1 MLSYESGKQLILENV
16 QPLEI
21 ENRPLSQSRG
31 FALAKDITASHPLPL
46 FNNSAVDGYA
56 VRSKDLEQSSGSART
71 RLKNLGYLYA
81 GVPELIELGQGCCV
95 QIATGAP
102 VPDSA
107 DAVVMKEDVELDG
120 DEVIFKQPIAPQE
133 NVRFQG
139 EDIAEGKMMLPSGIE
154 IGSAQLA
161 LLATFG
167 HAQVPVFRKPSVSI
181 ISTGNELVDVD
192 RQPEPGQIRESN
204 RFMLEGLVREA
215 GCHVDRV
222 LMVPDDPLKLKAEF
236 EAAMDSD
243 VILISG
249 GMSVGDHDFAKP
261 LLKEL
266 GVEEIFWKISVKPG
280 KPLFFG
286 KLEKSL
292 IFGLPGNPASSYVIF
307 MEFTLPALRRM
318 RGCRLLE
325 KDWVEAR
332 LSDAVPPGISRLHLM
347 RGQLNAQGKEYRV
360 RPLPFQGSH
369 SISSLVEA
377 NALIWIDP
385 HSPAMPAGTPVKVR
399 PLDNEIVMEP
409 F

>member
-21 ENRPLSQSRG
+21 EERSLSQSRG
-31 FALAKDITASHPLPL
+31 YALASEIVASHPMPL

-56 VRSKDLEQSSGSART
+56 VLSSDLEQCSNSSKI

-81 GVPELIELGQGCCV
+81 GITEMIELTPGCCV

-107 DAVVMKEDVELDG
+107 DSVVMKEDVTLDG
-120 DEVIFKQPIAPQE
+120 ETVEFHQPVSFQE
-133 NVRFQG
+133 NVRFRG
-139 EDIAEGKMMLPSGIE
+139 EDIAEGKTMLPTGIE
-154 IGSAQLA
+154 IGAAQLA

-167 HAQVPVFRKPSVSI
+167 HAQVPVFRKPAVSI

-192 RQPEPGQIRESN
+192 QKLEPGQIRESN
-204 RFMLEGLVREA
+204 RFMLEGLVRDA
-215 GCHVDRV
+215 GCDVNRV
-222 LMVPDDPLKLKAEF
+222 LMVPDDPQQLKSEF
-236 EAAMDSD
+236 QAAMDSD

-266 GVEEIFWKISVKPG
+266 GVQEIFWKVSVKPG
-280 KPLFFG
+280 KPLYFG
-286 KLEKSL
+286 KLGKSL

-332 LSDAVPPGISRLHLM
+332 LSEAMPPGISRLHLM

-385 HSPAMPAGTPVKVR
+385 HSPAMPAETRVKVR

>member
-21 ENRPLSQSRG
+21 EERSLSQSRG
-31 FALAKDITASHPLPL
+31 YALASEIVASHPMPL

-56 VRSKDLEQSSGSART
+56 VLSSDLEQCSNSSKI
-71 RLKNLGYLYA
+71 RLKNLVFHYA
-81 GVPELIELGQGCCV
+81 AITEMIELTPGCCV

-107 DAVVMKEDVELDG
+107 DSVVMKEDVTLDG
-120 DEVIFKQPIAPQE
+120 ETVEFHQPVSFQE

-139 EDIAEGKMMLPSGIE
+139 EDIAEGKTMLPTGIE
-154 IGSAQLA
+154 IGAAQLA

-167 HAQVPVFRKPSVSI
+167 HAQVPVFRKPAVSI

-192 RQPEPGQIRESN
+192 QKLEPGQIRESN
-204 RFMLEGLVREA
+204 RFMLEGLVRDA
-215 GCHVDRV
+215 GCDVNRV
-222 LMVPDDPLKLKAEF
+222 LMVPDDPQQLKSEF
-236 EAAMDSD
+236 QAAMDSD

-266 GVEEIFWKISVKPG
+266 GVQEIFWKVSVKPG
-280 KPLFFG
+280 KPLYFG
-286 KLEKSL
+286 KLGKSL

-332 LSDAVPPGISRLHLM
+332 LSEAMPPGISRLHLM

-385 HSPAMPAGTPVKVR
+385 HSPAMPAETRVKVR

>member
-16 QPLEI
+16 QPLGI
-21 ENRPLSQSRG
+21 EERPLNQCRG
-31 FALAKDITASHPLPL
+31 YALANEIVAPHPMPL

-56 VRSKDLEQSSGSART
+56 VFSSDLKQCSSSNKI
-71 RLKNLGYLYA
+71 RLNNLGYLYA
-81 GVPELIELGQGCCV
+81 GVPEMIELNPGYCV

-102 VPDSA
+102 VPDTA
-107 DAVVMKEDVELDG
+107 DSVVMKEDVNLDG
-120 DEVIFKQPIAPQE
+120 AMVEFHQPVPFQE
-133 NVRFQG
+133 NLRFKG
-139 EDIAEGKMMLPSGIE
+139 EDIPEGKTMLPTGIE
-154 IGSAQLA
+154 IGAAQLA

-167 HAQVPVFRKPSVSI
+167 HAKVPVYRKPAVSI

-192 RQPEPGQIRESN
+192 QELKPGQIRESN
-204 RFMLEGLVREA
+204 RFMLEGLVRDA
-215 GCHVDRV
+215 GCDVERV
-222 LMVPDDPLKLKAEF
+222 LMVPDDPQQLRSEF
-236 EAAMDSD
+236 KTALESD

-249 GMSVGDHDFAKP
+249 GMSVGDHDYAKP

-266 GVEEIFWKISVKPG
+266 GVEEIFWKVRVKPG

-286 KLEKSL
+286 KLGNSL

-325 KDWVEAR
+325 KDWVEAS
-332 LSDAVPPGISRLHLM
+332 LIESVPAGISRLHLM
-347 RGQLNAQGKEYRV
+347 RGQLKVQGKEFGVY
-360 RPLPFQGSH
+360 PLPFQGSH

-385 HSPAMPAGTPVKVR
+385 HASAMSAGSLVKVR
-399 PLDNEIVMEP
+399 PLDNEIVQENV
-409 F
+409 

>member
-21 ENRPLSQSRG
+21 EDRSLSQSRG
-31 FALAKDITASHPLPL
+31 YALASEIVASHPMPL

-56 VRSKDLEQSSGSART
+56 VLSSDLELCSNSSII

-81 GVPELIELGQGCCV
+81 GITEMIELTPGCCV

-107 DAVVMKEDVELDG
+107 DSVVMKEDVTLDG
-120 DEVIFKQPIAPQE
+120 ETVEFHQPVSFQE

-139 EDIAEGKMMLPSGIE
+139 EDIAEGKTMLPTGIE
-154 IGSAQLA
+154 IGAAQLA

-167 HAQVPVFRKPSVSI
+167 HAQVPVFRKPAVSI

-192 RQPEPGQIRESN
+192 QELEPGQIRESN
-204 RFMLEGLVREA
+204 RFMLEGLVRDA
-215 GCHVDRV
+215 GCDVDRV
-222 LMVPDDPLKLKAEF
+222 LMVPDNPHQLKSEF
-236 EAAMDSD
+236 QAALDSD

-266 GVEEIFWKISVKPG
+266 GVQEIFWKVSVKPG
-280 KPLFFG
+280 KPLYFG
-286 KLEKSL
+286 KLGKSL

-332 LSDAVPPGISRLHLM
+332 LSEAMPPGISRLHLM

-385 HSPAMPAGTPVKVR
+385 HSPAMPAETRVKVR

>member
-16 QPLEI
+16 KPLEI
-21 ENRPLSQSRG
+21 EDRSLSQSRG
-31 FALAKDITASHPLPL
+31 YALASEIVASHPMPL

-56 VRSKDLEQSSGSART
+56 VLSSDLEQCSNSSKI

-81 GVPELIELGQGCCV
+81 GITEMIELTPGCCV

-107 DAVVMKEDVELDG
+107 DSVVMKEDVTLDG
-120 DEVIFKQPIAPQE
+120 ETVEFHQPVSFQE

-139 EDIAEGKMMLPSGIE
+139 EDIAEGKKMLPIGIE
-154 IGSAQLA
+154 IGAAQLA

-167 HAQVPVFRKPSVSI
+167 HAHVPVFRKPAVSI

-192 RQPEPGQIRESN
+192 QELEPGQIRESN
-204 RFMLEGLVREA
+204 RFMLEGLVRDA
-215 GCHVDRV
+215 GCDIDRV
-222 LMVPDDPLKLKAEF
+222 LMVPDNPQQLKSEF
-236 EAAMDSD
+236 QAALDSD

-266 GVEEIFWKISVKPG
+266 GVQEIFWKVSVKPG
-280 KPLFFG
+280 KPLYFG
-286 KLEKSL
+286 KLGKSL

-332 LSDAVPPGISRLHLM
+332 LSEAMPPGIGRLHLM

-385 HSPAMPAGTPVKVR
+385 HSPAMPAETRVKVR